1 MKELIRH
8 ILREHTREIGE
19 YGSGKKQTKDEFVS
33 NANKVHGNK
42 YDYSKVDYI
51 NSGTKVEIICPK
63 HGSFFQTPRNHIA
76 GQACKECGYEK
87 LKEKFTKNSDKFKE
101 QANLIH
107 NNKYDYSKVK
117 YVNNHTPVEIVCPE
131 HGTFFQSPSSH
142 LKGRRCPDCARI
154 SGIEKHIK
162 WSKEEVYK
170 EASKYT
176 TMSNFQIS
184 GGGAYASAKK
194 NGWLDDIRKN
204 FEIKKRN
211 WTQDEIQK
219 IANNYLHRGE
229 FCRENGAACKYAR
242 EKGWY
247 EDIVKHMEPVG
258 NKYNRAIYVFEF
270 PDKSVYVGLT
280 GNVDRREKSH
290 TEEDENS
297 AVRLHMLQLGK
308 KPKMKIVSDGYIN
321 FKDAQNMEGCVVEKY
336 RNEGWRILNR
346 TKTGSLGSC
355 TRVWT
360 LDMLKDLAK
369 KYKNRTEFLTKE
381 PNAYAAIARNGWLDD
396 VFKDMKR
403 LINPNNTWTYEVV
416 AKEASK
422 YNKKSDF
429 AKGSPLA
436 YNAARSKGW
445 FEELT
450 KNYTGGFTK
459 WTYDLLKKEAKKYKT
474 RKEFAT
480 NAASA
485 YNASKRQNV
494 LDDFFPIDKRYKRY
508 KRI

>member
-8 ILREHTREIGE
+8 ILREQVKEI
-19 YGSGKKQTKDEFVS
+19 SNTNRQKSKTDEFKKKAS
-33 NANKVHGNK
+33 IIHNNF
-42 YDYSKVDYI
+42 YDYSNVDYI
-51 NSGTKVEIICPK
+51 RGHDKVTIICPK
-63 HGSFFQTPRNHIA
+63 HGEFTQTPSA
-76 GQACKECGYEK
+76 
-87 LKEKFTKNSDKFKE
+87 
-101 QANLIH
+101 
-107 NNKYDYSKVK
+107 
-117 YVNNHTPVEIVCPE
+117 
-131 HGTFFQSPSSH
+131 H
-142 LKGRRCPDCARI
+142 LSGRRCPKCAKE
-154 SGIEKHIK
+154 SSIEKHTF
-162 WSKEEVYK
+162 WTKEKVFK
-170 EASKYT
+170 ESSKYQ
-176 TMSNFQIS
+176 TMSDFQTLAV
-184 GGGAYASAKK
+184 GAYVSAKR
-194 NGWLDDIRKN
+194 NGWLNDIRKN
-204 FEIKKRN
+204 FIVKKKY
-211 WTQDEIQK
+211 WTKEEIQK

-229 FCRENGAACKYAR
+229 FCKENGAACKYAR

-247 EDIVKHMEPVG
+247 EDIVNHMEPVG

-280 GNVDRREKSH
+280 GNVERREKSH

-321 FKDAQNMEGCVVEKY
+321 FKDAQNMEGCIVEKY
-336 RNEGWRILNR
+336 RNDGWKILNR

-369 KYKNRTEFLTKE
+369 KYKNRTEFVTKE

-396 VFKDMKR
+396 VFQDMKR

-450 KNYTGGFTK
+450 KNYTGGTK
-459 WTYDLLKKEAKKYKT
+459 SWTIENLKNEASKYKT
-474 RKEFAT
+474 RKEF
-480 NAASA
+480 SIGSGGA
-485 YNASKRQNV
+485 YNAALRNGIIDV
-494 LDDFFPIDKRYKRY
+494 LFPKK
-508 KRI
+508 